1 LGGGS
6 FDDGK
11 KEGTVAFIKC
21 DNCGKQYSDKA
32 PACSFCEGKAA
43 PPPKTPILTK
53 ALSAAK
59 YLAKGVGAAQKAMS
73 RYKKFKTDCPM
84 CGVNLTMKI
93 NTETPAE
100 KYRPSE
106 FFRKIGT
113 GDCPFCKTVLTL
125 VIDESGNVLS
135 RDAKWDDEERKYEER
150 SGAIEDEISELQDQL
165 IVDEEE
171 DGTQFTA
178 KQTASIEKKIKTL
191 QKRLEKIEDTF
202 ADRSDRYQDRQLN
215 WQEKAERKLGS

>member
-1 LGGGS
+1 M
-6 FDDGK
+6 
-11 KEGTVAFIKC
+11 AFILC
-21 DNCGKQYSDKA
+21 QACGKQYSDKA
-32 PACSFCEGKAA
+32 PACPFCEGKAA
-43 PPPKTPILTK
+43 APPKTPILTK
-53 ALSAAK
+53 VLPAAK
-59 YLAKGVGAAQKAMS
+59 YLAKGVVAAQKAIF
-73 RYKKFKTDCPM
+73 RNKKFKTDCPM

-93 NTETPAE
+93 DTENPPE

-125 VIDESGNVLS
+125 VIDESENVRA

-165 IVDEEE
+165 DVDEEE
-171 DGTQFTA
+171 DGTQLTA
-178 KQTASIEKKIKTL
+178 KQTASIGKKIKTL
-191 QKRLEKIEDTF
+191 QERLEKIESTF
-202 ADRSDRYQDRQLN
+202 ADRSDSYQGRQLN